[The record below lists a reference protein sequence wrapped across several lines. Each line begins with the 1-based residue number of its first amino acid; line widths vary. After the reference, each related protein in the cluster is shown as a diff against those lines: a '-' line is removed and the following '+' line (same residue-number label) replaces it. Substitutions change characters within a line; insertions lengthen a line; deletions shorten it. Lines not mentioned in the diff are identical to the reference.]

1 MVLLDDDSFFISK
14 EVLPSLKDF
23 GFVETSLGDP
33 LGSLRQFRNSTGLHA
48 REYEEYFEVH
58 RDKFDPRAN
67 PLGHLIHDSPET
79 LAAFGSASL
88 IRPFISKNESGS
100 LGSALGNP
108 LDFFRLF
115 LFFNR
120 FFRILK
126 KLFF

>member
-1 MVLLDDDSFFISK
+1 LDDDSFFISK
-14 EVLPSLKDF
+14 EVLPSIRDF
-23 GFVETSLGDP
+23 GFVETSLGD
-33 LGSLRQFRNSTGLHA
+33 LDGSIRQFRNSTGLHA
-48 REYEEYFEVH
+48 REYEEYFEIH
-58 RDKFDPRAN
+58 RDQFDPRVS

-79 LAAFGSASL
+79 LAAFGTASL
-88 IRPFISKNESGS
+88 IGPLISKKETAGS
-100 LGSALGNP
+100 LGSTFGNP